1 MLTKEEFVN
10 KVVDYLRKGREDII
24 SESRVRD
31 CMKRNNDWVDD
42 NYNRYANDKN
52 VELHEKYWV
61 SSLASMVDM
70 DM

>member
-52 VELHEKYWV
+52 IELHEKYWV
-61 SSLASMVDM
+61 SSLAAMVDM

>member
-61 SSLASMVDM
+61 SSLATMVDM